1 MLVLFL
7 IVEVLLYTMIVVSG
21 LAVVITHY
29 TMGKARI
36 SALVVF
42 GYVVVLQTFIA
53 AAVQGIFNGV
63 HLFGVLYG
71 GGLCYWAFVRTHARE
86 YV

>member
-1 MLVLFL
+1 MIVLFL
-7 IVEVLLYTMIVVSG
+7 TVEILLYTMIVASG

-36 SALVVF
+36 SALIAF
-42 GYVVVLQTFIA
+42 GYSVVLQTFVA